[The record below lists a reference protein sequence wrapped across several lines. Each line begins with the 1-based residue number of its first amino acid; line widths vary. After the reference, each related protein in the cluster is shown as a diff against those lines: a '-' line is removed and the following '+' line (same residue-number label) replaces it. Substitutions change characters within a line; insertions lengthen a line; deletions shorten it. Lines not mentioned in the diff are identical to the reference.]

1 MWEKTPEE
9 QAFYARMFQL
19 ADIQKNGKVEGKTA
33 VDFFTKSGLP
43 AIVLKQV
50 WSLAS
55 TNMQPYL
62 NQEEFNVALGLIAL
76 AQMGE
81 QLDLAKLAS
90 FGKSHKLPLP
100 VFNINGAKDFVMA
113 AADEDKYKM
122 LFRDAV
128 GDIHGIMS
136 ATAAMD
142 LFQKSGMPLNELQEI
157 YNLVDTSKK
166 QALHIEGFIIA
177 MHLIVCKTRRGM
189 GQLPSSVPM
198 ELFPTLVLPE
208 ITLESVSSG
217 GSASGMLQKQL
228 NAQKQLQEA
237 YARIPAHSAALD
249 AELNAVEALGYNIP
263 PSARRTPVD
272 AASLQELES
281 ILQRYI
287 TQVQDDIQ
295 ALQQAKGN
303 ASVPVQT
310 LLQTLT
316 NLKQQSTRLI
326 EQKEAILRSRHPN
339 LHIDVGKSDS
349 NVGGGFNAS
358 FEATSFDA
366 AIPVTA
372 QGWGKPDDFS
382 QDFAPA
388 IASSA
393 PSFVAEPNMSLF
405 SPSNEATSFGFDVGS
420 AGGTGGSTSFEMTA
434 PPLIPDASKQTL
446 IMNAFAT
453 ANDASFN
460 ALEAMN
466 EMDLNVSEKYLK
478 ETEPVEL
485 KQEFSHR
492 GSTAD
497 DQIKTEK
504 VPAKPLQAP
513 TKEPFADFS
522 TSISTASTKSVQ
534 ATSVTPNF
542 FNQAPTNVEPFPAP
556 ATFDAFGAP
565 TSQEASFAT
574 SFGSNFDDFNAP
586 SATEPAS
593 DFGQFNT
600 PQTFGEFDSSFDTQP
615 STNES
620 FGAFE
625 SSFDNPQPSIN
636 EGFGAFGDFNDTP
649 STKHSDTSFGAFEPP
664 VESTQA
670 KEADTSFGTFES
682 SHPSSSSDDFQATTS
697 SPHFGFSA
705 NFDNAP
711 SDFGFSAD
719 FGNAPS
725 PNDGI
730 SDFNQSFITS
740 NSTNFES
747 SDATKAEVT
756 NRTASGSIPTDDW
769 QSTGFKQDTEKCS
782 QSMFPT
788 PADSTANSD
797 FVESFIKTEA
807 NVGQLEATKTTENM
821 AQSLSP
827 WSDGGDF
834 GAFNN
839 PNDPIQQSQEFTQT
853 AFVSE
858 PIHLSSSFSSSADQQ
873 SAVLSS
879 HEEAVEDEFE
889 IIQKTEGTPT
899 PFATIQNTPETTFT
913 TALASNAEASS
924 STEPTFGSF
933 HDVSTLKEES
943 STPAPAS
950 SSSDF
955 DFGSFEALSIK
966 DTPPTTSSSFPTTGG
981 ENASNTIFEGFG
993 DFTSTQPATQSSPQ
1007 PPSTANDDIF
1017 GDFQFADFSR
1027 NYSSDTTHG
1036 GSGEKHEHH
1045 FSSVPAN
1052 PSDMFAD
1059 FADFQSSL
1067 NTTPSWD
1074 IAPTKQENKSSADFE
1089 F

>member
-76 AQMGE
+76 AQVGE
-81 QLDLAKLAS
+81 HLDLAKLAS
-90 FGKSHKLPLP
+90 YGKSHKLPLP

-128 GDIHGIMS
+128 GDIHGTMS

-263 PSARRTPVD
+263 PSARGTPGD
-272 AASLQELES
+272 ATSLQELES
-281 ILQRYI
+281 IMQRYI
-287 TQVQDDIQ
+287 TQVQDEIQ
-295 ALQQAKGN
+295 ALQQDKGN
-303 ASVPVQT
+303 APVSVQT

-316 NLKQQSTRLI
+316 NLKQQSTRLT

-358 FEATSFDA
+358 FEATSFDE

-372 QGWGKPDDFS
+372 PGWSKPDDFP

-434 PPLIPDASKQTL
+434 PPLIPDTSKKTL
-446 IMNAFAT
+446 TMNAFAI

-478 ETEPVEL
+478 ENEPVEL
-485 KQEFSHR
+485 KREFSRR

-497 DQIKTEK
+497 DQVKTEK

-513 TKEPFADFS
+513 TKEAFADFS
-522 TSISTASTKSVQ
+522 TRISTTSTKSVE
-534 ATSVTPNF
+534 ATPNF
-542 FNQAPTNVEPFPAP
+542 FHEAPTNAEPFPAP
-556 ATFDAFGAP
+556 TTFETFGAP
-565 TSQEASFAT
+565 TSQETSFAT
-574 SFGSNFDDFNAP
+574 SFGSNFDDFNAS

-625 SSFDNPQPSIN
+625 SSFDNPQPSMN
-636 EGFGAFGDFNDTP
+636 EGFVAFGDFKDTP
-649 STKHSDTSFGAFEPP
+649 STKHSDTSFGAFVSP
-664 VESTQA
+664 VESTKA
-670 KEADTSFGTFES
+670 KEADTSFGTIES
-682 SHPSSSSDDFQATTS
+682 SHPSSSCGDFQAPTS

-730 SDFNQSFITS
+730 SDFNQSFTTS
-740 NSTNFES
+740 SSTNFES

-769 QSTGFKQDTEKCS
+769 QSTDFKQDTEKSS
-782 QSMFPT
+782 QSMFPI
-788 PADSTANSD
+788 PADSSANSD

-807 NVGQLEATKTTENM
+807 NVGQLEATTPTENM
-821 AQSLSP
+821 AQSLST
-827 WSDGGDF
+827 WSNGGDF

-858 PIHLSSSFSSSADQQ
+858 PIHLSSSFSSTADQQ
-873 SAVLSS
+873 SAVPTS
-879 HEEAVEDEFE
+879 HEEVVEDEFE
-889 IIQKTEGTPT
+889 IIQKTEGTPS
-899 PFATIQNTPETTFT
+899 PFATIQSTPETTST
-913 TALASNAEASS
+913 TELSSNAEACS

-933 HDVSTLKEES
+933 HDVSAHKEES

-955 DFGSFEALSIK
+955 DFGSFDALSIK
-966 DTPPTTSSSFPTTGG
+966 DTPTTTSSSFPIAGG
-981 ENASNTIFEGFG
+981 EDASKTIFEGFG
-993 DFTSTQPATQSSPQ
+993 DFTSTQPATQSSAQ